1 MKKILVPV
9 DFSKHSE
16 FALHVAAIIAKK
28 IQAEIIVLHMMGIS
42 EAVLSKDEDQEYEE
56 AKYYM
61 DLAKKR
67 FKPFLNKP
75 YLEQIKVREII
86 QNYKDFKELNTVA
99 QEQHIDFIVM
109 GSHGTSGLSDAFV
122 GSNTEKVVR
131 SANVPVL
138 VIKTP
143 NSGFKIENILF
154 ACDFTESSILAY
166 KNIREFA
173 ANFAAKL
180 NLIYINTPYYDF
192 NSNTEIE
199 ERISKFF
206 YKSNTIE
213 QEVTIYNDYSVEHG
227 LMNHSK
233 KGNFDIIAIPTR
245 GRKPFAHFLL
255 GSRSIGED
263 IANHANL
270 PVLTLKSK

>member
-16 FALHVAAIIAKK
+16 YALHIAAKIAKQV
-28 IQAEIIVLHMMGIS
+28 QAEIIVLHMMGIS
-42 EAVLSKDEDQEYEE
+42 EAILAKDEAQEYEE

-61 DLAKKR
+61 DLARKR
-67 FKPFLNKP
+67 FKPFLNQT
-75 YLEQIKVREII
+75 YLKHLKVREII

-99 QEQHIDFIVM
+99 QEQHINLIVM
-109 GSHGTSGLSDAFV
+109 GSHGTSGLGDVFV

-131 SANVPVL
+131 SSEVPVL
-138 VIKTP
+138 VVKTP
-143 NSGFKIENILF
+143 NSDFKVENILF
-154 ACDFTESSILAY
+154 ACDFTDSSILAY
-166 KNIREFA
+166 KNVREFA
-173 ANFAAKL
+173 ASFSAKL

-227 LMNHSK
+227 LMNYSK
-233 KGNFDIIAIPTR
+233 KGNFDILAIPTR
-245 GRKPFAHFLL
+245 GRKPFTHFLL